1 MTTTLRPNSQNAR
14 VLRVLS
20 DGRWHTSANIVR
32 KTGAK
37 RLNSRMSEL
46 RKRGYEIE
54 REPIPGKTG
63 ELGHRYKLT
72 NPSDPVPDDPVV
84 RSRRRSAPSKVVAPR
99 DLLHRHRIYAMRFDV
114 LELVATATTP
124 EDVGVA
130 LFTLGGE
137 GEFNGSCVGWLDT
150 HGNEEEKG
158 TWVLNPFETEPS

>member
-1 MTTTLRPNSQNAR
+1 MALQPNSQNAR

-20 DGRWHTSANIVR
+20 DGHWHTSSNLVR

-46 RKRGYEIE
+46 RKHGYEIE

-63 ELGHRYKLT
+63 QLGHRYRMT
-72 NPSDPVPDDPVV
+72 NPPTTAPAAPGS

-99 DLLHRHRIYAMRFDV
+99 DMLHRHRLYAMRFDE

-124 EDVGVA
+124 EDAGVA
-130 LFTLGGE
+130 LFTLGRE
-137 GEFNGSCVGWLDT
+137 GEFKGSCVGWLDT
-150 HGNEEEKG
+150 HGKEDEKG
-158 TWVLNPFETEPS
+158 TWILNPFETEPA

>member
-1 MTTTLRPNSQNAR
+1 MSALKPESQNAR

-20 DGRWHTSANIVR
+20 DGLWHTSSNLVR

-46 RKRGYEIE
+46 RKHGYEIE
-54 REPIPGKTG
+54 REAIPGKTG
-63 ELGHRYKLT
+63 QLGHRYRLT
-72 NPSDPVPDDPVV
+72 NPSAPVAVDPRA
-84 RSRRRSAPSKVVAPR
+84 RSRRRSAPSEVVAPR
-99 DLLHRHRIYAMRFDV
+99 DMLHRHRLYAMRFDE

-130 LFTLGGE
+130 LFTLGNE

-150 HGNEEEKG
+150 HGKEDEKG
-158 TWVLNPFETEPS
+158 AWILNPFETEPS